1 MNLLLLTGGFE
12 WILIVFFSIIF
23 LIVLPILAIIFYTK
37 NKQINKQIA
46 DLTEEK
52 NGLSKGSLKNI
63 IKDNP

>member
-52 NGLSKGSLKNI
+52 NGLSKGSLNKT
-63 IKDNP
+63 